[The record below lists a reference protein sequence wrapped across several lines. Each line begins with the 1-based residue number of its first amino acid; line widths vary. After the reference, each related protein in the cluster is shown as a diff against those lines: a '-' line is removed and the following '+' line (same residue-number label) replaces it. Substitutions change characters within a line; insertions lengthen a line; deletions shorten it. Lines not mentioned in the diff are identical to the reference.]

1 MERSQYTIL
10 VVDDNPA
17 NRYAI
22 ARSLRASGF
31 RTLEAS
37 LGAEGLALAGLSA
50 AVVLDVNLPDMH
62 GFEVCRRLRES
73 PNTTSLPIIHV
84 SASSVSDA
92 DQQRARSVGAD
103 TYMVDPVDPFVLAF
117 TLDELLQRANAS
129 EPGDR
134 TGTGADSVRQQMTNL
149 ERNSKEGQ

>member
-22 ARSLRASGF
+22 ARGLRASGF

-37 LGAEGLALAGLSA
+37 LGAEGFALAGMSA
-50 AVVLDVNLPDMH
+50 AVVLDVNLPDIH
-62 GFEVCRRLRES
+62 GFEVCRMLRAS
-73 PNTTSLPIIHV
+73 PDTSSLPIVHV
-84 SASSVSDA
+84 SASSVADA

-103 TYMVDPVDPFVLAF
+103 TYMVDPVDPIVLAIA
-117 TLDELLQRANAS
+117 LDELLKRADGS

-134 TGTGADSVRQQMTNL
+134 TGTGAKSVRQQMTNL
-149 ERNSKEGQ
+149 ERNRKDA